1 MLSLR
6 AIQHLGPHTIIPSFI
21 PIPSIPFI
29 EPHLTI
35 FPTTLHPGTIIILLL
50 SPPSIECLVI
60 SSLSSRE
67 EKEGSDQLEW
77 KVEGEKG
84 RTRSSWRKN

>member
-6 AIQHLGPHTIIPSFI
+6 PNQYLGPHTIIPSFI

-35 FPTTLHPGTIIILLL
+35 LPTTLHPGTIIILLL

-60 SSLSSRE
+60 SSLLSRE
-67 EKEGSDQLEW
+67 GKEGS
-77 KVEGEKG
+77 G
-84 RTRSSWRKN
+84 